1 MGSASAIH
9 QVSGGGGGWE
19 TGGGGALF
27 SLNILAQTVDEGY
40 CEA

>member
-9 QVSGGGGGWE
+9 QVSGGWE